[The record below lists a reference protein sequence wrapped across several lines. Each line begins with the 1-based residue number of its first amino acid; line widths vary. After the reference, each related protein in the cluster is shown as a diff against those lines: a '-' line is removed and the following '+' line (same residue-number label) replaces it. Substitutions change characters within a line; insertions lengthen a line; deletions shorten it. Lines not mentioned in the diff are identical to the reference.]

1 MINHKR
7 EELRI
12 AQNLVERLQ
21 KEIKEEEDKIK
32 LKDMSIEDIAKI
44 LHAQPHDTNE
54 CEICWGAPLLRSRY
68 EEKAKKIQNLIPDFS
83 ISLYLKIIK
92 I

>member
-1 MINHKR
+1 MIDHKK

-12 AQNLVERLQ
+12 AKNLVERLE
-21 KEIKEEEDKIK
+21 KEISEEEDKIK
-32 LKDMSIEDIAKI
+32 LKDMSIEDIVKI
-44 LHAQPHDTNE
+44 LHAQPHNTDE
-54 CEICWGAPLLRSRY
+54 CNICWGTPLLRSHY
-68 EEKAKKIQNLIPDFS
+68 EEKAKKIQNLIPDLP